1 VLHNR
6 YLKPLSSHSQV
17 MVFALNHADK
27 LTEGERDT
35 CLSDLSRLLKADG
48 IDHPTVVATSAATGA
63 GLDELRSLLVKRVR
77 DKRAARDRLAA
88 DVDRVADRMAAQCG
102 TADAPEIG
110 KADLTALVD
119 SLAEA
124 SGVPVVVD
132 AVRRSYLQRAHAAT
146 GWPVTKWMVRLR
158 PDPLRRLHLEQGS
171 DKQTKELGRSAS
183 TEVSIGRSSLPVA
196 TPVQRARMDSAVRT
210 ITNKA
215 ATGLSRPWADSV
227 RSAIRSREE
236 TLGDELDQAVART
249 DLGVERRPQWW
260 GVARFVQWALFLV
273 ALGGGLWLAAMAG
286 FSYLQLPD
294 PPVPDWRGIAYP
306 TIMLIGG
313 AVLGVVVSLACR
325 LFAATG
331 ANRRARVV
339 AKALRAELELVAD
352 SHVVAPARE
361 ELAAYTRCRD
371 QLAIARR

>member
-1 VLHNR
+1 
-6 YLKPLSSHSQV
+6 
-17 MVFALNHADK
+17 
-27 LTEGERDT
+27 
-35 CLSDLSRLLKADG
+35 
-48 IDHPTVVATSAATGA
+48 
-63 GLDELRSLLVKRVR
+63 
-77 DKRAARDRLAA
+77 
-88 DVDRVADRMAAQCG
+88 
-102 TADAPEIG
+102 
-110 KADLTALVD
+110 
-119 SLAEA
+119 
-124 SGVPVVVD
+124 
-132 AVRRSYLQRAHAAT
+132 
-146 GWPVTKWMVRLR
+146 
-158 PDPLRRLHLEQGS
+158 
-171 DKQTKELGRSAS
+171 
-183 TEVSIGRSSLPVA
+183 
-196 TPVQRARMDSAVRT
+196 
-210 ITNKA
+210 
-215 ATGLSRPWADSV
+215 V

-249 DLGVERRPQWW
+249 DLGVDRRPQWW
-260 GVARFVQWALFLV
+260 DVARFLQWLLFLV

-331 ANRRARVV
+331 ANRRARAV
-339 AKALRAELELVAD
+339 AKALRAELEVVAD